1 MIIQASS
8 AIVDGSLLGDTWIES
23 SDGVITSLNSGIHS
37 NPDTT
42 TDGVL
47 IPGFV
52 DIHCHGGGGYYF
64 SASSPESI
72 GAAINA
78 HKKTGTTS
86 LVASLV
92 SESIDDLKAQIQRL
106 VPFYNRGEIVGIHL
120 EGPYLSH
127 VRCGAH
133 EPALLIEPTVKQ
145 IKELVALGQGSIK
158 MITIAPELNGAQEAI
173 KYLASVGV
181 IAAIGHTEGDFQD
194 ASAATDNG
202 ASVVTHFLNAM
213 NKENTEGSIANF
225 VINDPRLAVELIVD
239 GHHLSF
245 QKVQEIY
252 ASIGDRIIM
261 VSDAM
266 AAAGNGDG
274 NYTIGALPVEVKDG
288 VARLVSNQKLA
299 GSTLTIS
306 HAFAN
311 LINHCGLSLEQ
322 AVHATS
328 TQPAKAFG
336 LKDRGS
342 IAVGMR
348 ADFLSYNS
356 TTKSVTVV
364 SSSEL
369 L

>member
-1 MIIQASS
+1 MIIQARQ
-8 AIVDGSLLGDTWIES
+8 AVVDGCLVDDLWIETS
-23 SDGVITSLNSGIHS
+23 NGIITSVNSGTHDK
-37 NPDTT
+37 PDKVVE
-42 TDGVL
+42 GVL
-47 IPGFV
+47 IPGFI
-52 DIHCHGGGGYYF
+52 DIHCHGGAGHYF
-64 SASSPESI
+64 SASSPDAI
-72 GAAINA
+72 AAAVNA

-92 SESIDDLKAQIQRL
+92 TENIADLKVQIERL
-106 VPFYNRGEIVGIHL
+106 VPFYSRGEIIGIHL
-120 EGPYLSH
+120 EGPFLSH
-127 VRCGAH
+127 ARCGAH
-133 EPALLIEPTVKQ
+133 DPGLLIDPTVPLLQ
-145 IKELVALGQGSIK
+145 ELIEVGQGSIK
-158 MITIAPELNGAQEAI
+158 MVTIAPELNGALDAI

-181 IAAIGHTEGDFQD
+181 IAAVGHTEGNFQD

-202 ASVVTHFLNAM
+202 ASIVTHFLNAM

-245 QKVQEIY
+245 QKVQELF
-252 ASIGDRIIM
+252 ASIGSRVLL

-274 NYTIGALPVEVKDG
+274 KYTIGALLVEVKDG

-306 HAFAN
+306 LAFAN
-311 LINHCGLSLEQ
+311 LINHCGISLPQ

-328 TQPAKAFG
+328 VQPAKAFG

-342 IAVGMR
+342 IAVGKR
-348 ADFLSYNS
+348 TDLLSYNS
-356 TTKSVTVV
+356 ANHSVTVI
-364 SSSEL
+364 S
-369 L
+369 

>member
-1 MIIQASS
+1 MIIQA
-8 AIVDGSLLGDTWIES
+8 AGAVVDGSLLSDLWIES
-23 SDGVITSLNSGIHS
+23 SDGVITSVHPGIHS
-37 NPDTT
+37 NPDTK

-52 DIHCHGGGGYYF
+52 DIHCHGGGGHYF
-64 SASSPESI
+64 SATSTESI
-72 GAAINA
+72 AAAINA

-106 VPFYNRGEIVGIHL
+106 IPFYHRGEIVGIHL

-127 VRCGAH
+127 ARCGAH
-133 EPALLIEPTVKQ
+133 EPSLLIDPTLPQ
-145 IKELVALGQGSIK
+145 LSELIDIGQGSIK

-173 KYLASVGV
+173 SYLASVGV
-181 IAAIGHTEGDFQD
+181 FAAVGHTEGNFQD
-194 ASAATDNG
+194 AAAATDNG
-202 ASVVTHFLNAM
+202 ASIVTHFLNAM
-213 NKENTEGSIANF
+213 NKENTAGSIANF
-225 VINDPRLAVELIVD
+225 ILGDPRLTVELIVD
-239 GHHLSF
+239 GHHQSF
-245 QKVQEIY
+245 EKVQGLFK
-252 ASIGDRIIM
+252 AIGPQIIM

-274 NYTIGALPVEVKDG
+274 SYTIGALPVEVKDG
-288 VARLVSNQKLA
+288 VARLISNQKLA

-306 HAFAN
+306 QAFTN
-311 LINHCGLSLEQ
+311 LINKCGLSVEQ

-328 TQPAKAFG
+328 TQPAEAFG

-348 ADFLSYNS
+348 ADLLSYNS
-356 TTKSVTVV
+356 SSGAISVI
-364 SSSEL
+364 S
-369 L
+369 

>member
-1 MIIQASS
+1 MIIQVSS
-8 AIVDGSLLGDTWIES
+8 AIVDGSLLGNTWIES
-23 SDGVITSLNSGIHS
+23 SDGVITSVNPGIHS

-42 TDGVL
+42 INGVL

-52 DIHCHGGGGYYF
+52 DIHCHGGGGHYF
-64 SASSPESI
+64 SATSPDSI
-72 GAAINA
+72 TAAIKA
-78 HKKTGTTS
+78 HKKAGTTS

-92 SESIDDLKAQIQRL
+92 SESIDDLKIQIQRL
-106 VPFYNRGEIVGIHL
+106 IPFYNRGEIVGVHL

-127 VRCGAH
+127 ARCGAH
-133 EPALLIEPTVKQ
+133 EPSLLIDPTVEQ
-145 IKELVALGQGSIK
+145 LKELIAIGQGSIK
-158 MITIAPELNGAQEAI
+158 MVTIAPELNGALDTI

-181 IAAIGHTEGDFQD
+181 IVAVGHTEGNFKD

-245 QKVQEIY
+245 EKVKELF
-252 ASIGDRIIM
+252 ASFGPRIIT

-266 AAAGNGDG
+266 AAAGKGDG
-274 NYTIGALPVEVKDG
+274 NYTIGALPVEVNNG
-288 VARLVSNQKLA
+288 VARLVSNQGLA

-306 HAFAN
+306 EAFKN
-311 LINHCGLSLEQ
+311 LISKCGVSLQQ

-328 TQPAKAFG
+328 TMPAQSLG
-336 LKDRGS
+336 LNDRGS
-342 IAVGMR
+342 IAVGQR
-348 ADFLSYNS
+348 ADLLSFNPNS
-356 TTKSVTVV
+356 QSIEVITSFN
-364 SSSEL
+364 
-369 L
+369 

>member
-8 AIVDGSLLGDTWIES
+8 AIVDGALLGNTWIES
-23 SDGVITSLNSGIHS
+23 SDGVITSVNPGIHS

-42 TDGVL
+42 TNGVL

-52 DIHCHGGGGYYF
+52 DIHCHGGGGHYF
-64 SASSPESI
+64 SAISPDSI
-72 GAAINA
+72 TAAINA

-92 SESIDDLKAQIQRL
+92 SESIEDLKAQIQRL
-106 VPFYNRGEIVGIHL
+106 IPFYNRGEIVGIHL

-127 VRCGAH
+127 ARCGAH
-133 EPALLIEPTVKQ
+133 EPSLLIDPTVEQ
-145 IKELVALGQGSIK
+145 LKELIAIGQGSIR
-158 MITIAPELNGAQEAI
+158 MVTIAPELKGALDAI

-181 IAAIGHTEGDFQD
+181 IAAVGHTDGNFQD
-194 ASAATDNG
+194 ASVATDNG

-213 NKENTEGSIANF
+213 NKENTAGSIANF
-225 VINDPRLAVELIVD
+225 VMGDPRLTVELIVD

-245 QKVQEIY
+245 EKVKELF
-252 ASIGDRIIM
+252 ASLGPRIIM

-266 AAAGNGDG
+266 AAAGKGDG
-274 NYTIGALPVEVKDG
+274 SYTIGALPVEVKDG
-288 VARLVSNQKLA
+288 VARLTSNQKLA

-306 HAFAN
+306 QAFSN
-311 LINHCGLSLEQ
+311 LIKHCGLSLEQ
-322 AVHATS
+322 AVHATA

-336 LKDRGS
+336 LRDRGS

-348 ADFLSYNS
+348 ADLLSYDS
-356 TTKSVTVV
+356 ATQSVTVI
-364 SSSEL
+364 S
-369 L
+369 

>member
-1 MIIQASS
+1 VIIQASG
-8 AIVDGSLLGDTWIES
+8 AVINGSLCDDLWVETSG
-23 SDGVITSLNSGIHS
+23 GVIASISTGKHD
-37 NPDTT
+37 NPDKLV
-42 TDGVL
+42 DGVL
-47 IPGFV
+47 IPGFI

-106 VPFYNRGEIVGIHL
+106 APFYNRGEIVGIHL

-127 VRCGAH
+127 ARCGAH
-133 EPALLIEPTVKQ
+133 EPSLLIDPTVAQ
-145 IKELVALGQGSIK
+145 VKELIALGQGSIK
-158 MITIAPELNGAQEAI
+158 MVTIAPELNGAQEAI

-194 ASAATDNG
+194 ASAATGNG
-202 ASVVTHFLNAM
+202 AAVVTHFLNAM
-213 NKENTEGSIANF
+213 NKENTQGSIANF

-245 QKVQEIY
+245 AKVKELF
-252 ASIGDRIIM
+252 AALGPRIIM

-274 NYTIGALPVEVKDG
+274 NYTIGTLPVEVKDG

-306 HAFAN
+306 QAFTS

-348 ADFLSYNS
+348 ADLLSYNC
-356 TTKSVTVV
+356 TTKSVTVI
-364 SSSEL
+364 S
-369 L
+369 

>member
-8 AIVDGSLLGDTWIES
+8 AIVDGSLLGNTWIES
-23 SDGVITSLNSGIHS
+23 SGGVITSVNPGIHG

-42 TDGVL
+42 TNGVL

-52 DIHCHGGGGYYF
+52 DIHCHGGGGHYF
-64 SASSPESI
+64 SAISPDSI
-72 GAAINA
+72 TAAINA

-92 SESIDDLKAQIQRL
+92 SESIEGLKAQIQRL
-106 VPFYNRGEIVGIHL
+106 IPFYNRGEIVGIHL

-127 VRCGAH
+127 ARCGAH
-133 EPALLIEPTVKQ
+133 EPSLLIDPTVEQ
-145 IKELVALGQGSIK
+145 LKELIAIGQGSIK
-158 MITIAPELNGAQEAI
+158 MVTIAPELKGALDAI

-181 IAAIGHTEGDFQD
+181 IAAIGHTEGNFQD

-213 NKENTEGSIANF
+213 NKENIEGSIANF
-225 VINDPRLAVELIVD
+225 VINDPRLTVELIVD

-245 QKVQEIY
+245 EKVKELF
-252 ASIGDRIIM
+252 ATFGPRIIM

-274 NYTIGALPVEVKDG
+274 NYTIGALPVEVKNG
-288 VARLVSNQKLA
+288 VARLTSNQKLA
-299 GSTLTIS
+299 GSTLTLS
-306 HAFAN
+306 QAFSK
-311 LINHCGLSLEQ
+311 LINYCGLSLEQ
-322 AVHATS
+322 AVHATA

-336 LKDRGS
+336 LGDRGS
-342 IAVGMR
+342 IAIGMR
-348 ADFLSYNS
+348 ADLLSYDS
-356 TTKSVTVV
+356 ATKSVTVI
-364 SSSEL
+364 S
-369 L
+369 